1 MKKKTK
7 KVPATGSWR
16 SFVKRFKKIPKT
28 FQMAI
33 LDEYEEA
40 RKEKRPLDV
49 DKMWKLLI
57 LGGNRKLMFDLLN
70 ADEKNLGSVQE
81 RAEKLINRQI
91 FKA

>member
-1 MKKKTK
+1 
-7 KVPATGSWR
+7 
-16 SFVKRFKKIPKT
+16 
-28 FQMAI
+28 MAI